1 MLGLFVACSRE
12 ENEHVKAASEDLNI
26 DGSCNIYTV
35 ENVEGASW
43 TVVEAPEWA
52 SSSCVKL
59 PGEIDGKI
67 ALRWKDGYGS
77 ILLNKH
83 TAGEMAEW
91 PKAVVC

>member
-1 MLGLFVACSRE
+1 M
-12 ENEHVKAASEDLNI
+12 
-26 DGSCNIYTV
+26 
-35 ENVEGASW
+35 
-43 TVVEAPEWA
+43 EAPEWA
-52 SSSCVKL
+52 SSSYVKL

-77 ILLNKH
+77 ILTNKH